1 MKGMVTG
8 VSFSWR
14 PEETVSG
21 MKIRQVKVSF
31 DSREEEKMTLSTCV

>member
-1 MKGMVTG
+1 MKGMVNG

-31 DSREEEKMTLSTCV
+31 DSKEGKKMALSTCV